1 MIEQQQKI
9 NSQLSDCPVVIPY
22 YGGKFELSRR
32 LVPMLPPHKR
42 YIEVFAGGLSM
53 FFRKKKAE
61 DNIVNDI
68 DNDIVNLYISVL
80 EDFDNFAKYIKLI
93 PRSRYLFD
101 EYKAEI
107 HKTKE
112 IKIPDY
118 KRAAM
123 YYYVIRN
130 AFNKNPNNIMSIGG
144 NPNWRMKLS
153 NEIVLSRAKLDEVL
167 VENMDFRKL
176 VEKHTPTEDDLWY
189 LDPPYIVASER
200 KDYYM
205 HTFNMP
211 DHIGVKEVCDTINQ
225 ANGKFMVSYDDRQEV
240 RDMFEKDYII
250 KEIKTIYAG
259 SNSKKEKTE
268 LVIMNYK
275 QEGGQQEALF

>member
-1 MIEQQQKI
+1 MVQ
-9 NSQLSDCPVVIPY
+9 SQLLNCPVVIPY

-32 LVPMLPPHKR
+32 LVPMLPPHNR

-53 FFRKKKAE
+53 FFRKKKVK

-80 EDFDNFAKYIKLI
+80 EDFDSFIKYIKLL

-101 EYKAEI
+101 QYKSKI
-107 HKTKE
+107 HKAKE

-130 AFNKNPNNIMSIGG
+130 AFNKNPYNILSIGG
-144 NPNWRMKLS
+144 NSNWKNKLLE
-153 NEIVLSRAKLDEVL
+153 EIVLSKSKLDGVL
-167 VENMDFRKL
+167 IENMDFRKL
-176 VEKHTPTEDDLWY
+176 IEKHHPTKGDLWY
-189 LDPPYIVASER
+189 LDPPYVIASER

-205 HTFNMP
+205 HTFTMP
-211 DHIGVKEVCDTINQ
+211 DHIKVKEICDDIDK
-225 ANGKFMVSYDDRQEV
+225 AGAEFMVSYDDRDEIK
-240 RDMFEKDYII
+240 DMFKDYNI
-250 KEIKTIYAG
+250 KELKTIYASS
-259 SNSKKEKTE
+259 SNKKSRNE
-268 LVIMNYK
+268 LVIMNYVPNGC
-275 QEGGQQEALF
+275 QEVLF